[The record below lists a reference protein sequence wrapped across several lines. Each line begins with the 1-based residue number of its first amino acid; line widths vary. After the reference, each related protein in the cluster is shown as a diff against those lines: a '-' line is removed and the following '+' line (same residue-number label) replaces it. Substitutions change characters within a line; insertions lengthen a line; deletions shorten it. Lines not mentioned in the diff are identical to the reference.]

1 MGFWDVLKDVG
12 KGVIDTVK
20 EKQERIMYYKDLYSS
35 YDDEA
40 LIRKYKTATGDAK
53 LGAGLV
59 LKERGYGNQSDE

>member
-1 MGFWDVLKDVG
+1 MGFFDVLLNVG
-12 KGVIDTVK
+12 KNVVDTIN
-20 EKQERIMYYKDLYSS
+20 EKQERIMHYKDLYSS

-59 LKERGYGNQSDE
+59 LKERGYGNQSEE